1 MCITC
6 ANYYNTGHGDIAL
19 SISVTL
25 DSGTLIQHFS
35 SGDDFY
41 VRWLVTCMLMLML
54 VLVLEVDSGHQIY
67 AGRGEGALPCVV
79 LNE

>member
-1 MCITC
+1 M
-6 ANYYNTGHGDIAL
+6 
-19 SISVTL
+19 TL

-41 VRWLVTCMLMLML
+41 VRWLVTCMLMLVLVL